1 MVIVSLI
8 SSSEESVHLLVF
20 TLHFQVY
27 EYSLDECHSIRR
39 VN

>member
-8 SSSEESVHLLVF
+8 SNSEEPVYLLVF
-20 TLHFQVY
+20 TLDFQVY
-27 EYSLDECHSIRR
+27 EYSLDECHSIHR